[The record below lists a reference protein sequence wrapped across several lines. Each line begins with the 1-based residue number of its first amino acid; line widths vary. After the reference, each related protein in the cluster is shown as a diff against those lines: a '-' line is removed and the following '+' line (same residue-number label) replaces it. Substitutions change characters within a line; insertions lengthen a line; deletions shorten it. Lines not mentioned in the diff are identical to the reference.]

1 MDYMVCHRF
10 RSKHLQAAV
19 VFLSNELRLDVATNG
34 HLRDVPLFIELE
46 AKRESGDYTE
56 RVLQVTSKLPS
67 SIVS

>member
-1 MDYMVCHRF
+1 M
-10 RSKHLQAAV
+10 